1 MVPDVPGET
10 LPGAA
15 MVKYQ
20 TLVLRL
26 AWRRIAQLENS
37 PRHGLR
43 LLKPA
48 PRHLRLVQSN
58 DARSGSTHL
67 LRASNDIKRSRE

>member
-1 MVPDVPGET
+1 
-10 LPGAA
+10 

-26 AWRRIAQLENS
+26 AVRRIARLEGT

-43 LLKPA
+43 LLPPVA
-48 PRHLRLVQSN
+48 RHLRLVQSS
-58 DARSGSTHL
+58 DARSGSTHR
-67 LRASNDIKRSRE
+67 LRASNDCKRSRE